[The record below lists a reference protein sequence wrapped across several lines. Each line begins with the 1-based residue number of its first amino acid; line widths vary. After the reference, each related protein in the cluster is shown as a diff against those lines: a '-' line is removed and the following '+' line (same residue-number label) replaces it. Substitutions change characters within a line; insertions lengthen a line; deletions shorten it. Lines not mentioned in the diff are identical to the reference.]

1 MNMFKSHKTILC
13 FLTIILAATS
23 LGFSDGLVWC
33 HCGDGHVHAAI
44 SIGGL
49 NCGQLPS
56 ASSTPS
62 TDNDSIKDGTLFSD
76 GSCDCIGVHSTKD
89 YFLRKSITIRSFFSQ
104 SITPVCTT
112 LPCLPSIVIPQDV
125 LTFRPLKII
134 LPILRSLRS
143 TILLI

>member
-1 MNMFKSHKTILC
+1 MINLKYQKTILC

-33 HCGDGHVHAAI
+33 HCGDGHVHAEI
-44 SIGGL
+44 SIGGF
-49 NCGQLPS
+49 NCGQLQF
-56 ASSTPS
+56 ASPTPG
-62 TDNDSIKDGTLFSD
+62 TDNDFIKGGTSFTD
-76 GSCDCIGVHSTKD
+76 GSCDCIGVHSSKD

-112 LPCLPSIVIPQDV
+112 LQCLSSIILAQDIN
-125 LTFRPLKII
+125 FRPIKIP
-134 LPILRSLRS
+134 LPILSFLRS

>member
-1 MNMFKSHKTILC
+1 MIKLKSQKKILC

-33 HCGDGHVHAAI
+33 HCDDGHVHAEI
-44 SIGGL
+44 SIDGF
-49 NCGQLPS
+49 NCRQLPS
-56 ASSTPS
+56 TSPTSG
-62 TDNDSIKDGTLFSD
+62 TDNDFIRGGTSFSD
-76 GSCDCIGVHSTKD
+76 GSCDCIGVHYSKD

-112 LPCLPSIVIPQDV
+112 LQCLLSIILTQDIN
-125 LTFRPLKII
+125 FRPLKIP
-134 LPILRSLRS
+134 LPILSFLRS

>member
-1 MNMFKSHKTILC
+1 MSMFKSQKKILC

-33 HCGDGHVHAAI
+33 YCGDGHVHAAI
-44 SIGGL
+44 SIDGS
-49 NCGQLPS
+49 NCGQLPP
-56 ASSTPS
+56 ASSTQS
-62 TDNDSIKDGTLFSD
+62 TGNEIIKDGTSFS
-76 GSCDCIGVHSTKD
+76 GASCGCRGIHSTKD

-112 LPCLPSIVIPQDV
+112 LQCLPTIIVAQDIN
-125 LTFRPLKII
+125 FRPLKII
-134 LPILRSLRS
+134 LPIFSFLRS